1 MLFVI
6 TYDFDVKSGLEVL
19 CCELKQIKIQY
30 NRIEWKNIFLS
41 QTIYFSKVWSK
52 RNALTS
58 SIYRN
63 GFTQVAHHAFW
74 RKNVLPFPAVSWNL
88 SVFGCAWIL
97 ISTKVCLFPSSFA
110 KIQHFFGGKKENL
123 FQKLTVL
130 KIDQFLVCLLSCES

>member
-1 MLFVI
+1 MLFII
-6 TYDFDVKSGLEVL
+6 TYDVDVKSGLEVL
-19 CCELKQIKIQY
+19 CCELKQIKIQC
-30 NRIEWKNIFLS
+30 NTIEWKILFFLS

-110 KIQHFFGGKKENL
+110 KIQHFLGGRRKIYS
-123 FQKLTVL
+123 QKLTASL
-130 KIDQFLVCLLSCES
+130 KIDHFLEGI